1 LAWRESA
8 RIVPIR
14 ELIDTVAAA
23 LDPSTY
29 KEIVLVLGTAAIVV
43 PAFMRLGVSPVFGY
57 LIAGALL
64 GPDGLGRL
72 GAAVPWLQAIT
83 VTDRAQIAHL
93 AEAGI
98 VFLLFMIGL
107 ELTIQRL
114 LTMRRLVFG
123 LGAAQVGLAGGLM
136 TIAGLWFGLEPVAA
150 LIIGF
155 SLALSSTAIVVQLL
169 ADQKRMGSATGRAS
183 FAVLLFQDIAVVP
196 LLVLIGVLT
205 SGIGGS
211 LLGGLGFAAIKAAI
225 AVAAIIGIGRY
236 LLRPLFRMVAKTGN
250 SEFFMAASLLVV
262 IGTGLVTAA
271 SGLSM
276 ALGAFVAGLILA
288 ETEYRREIEATIEP
302 FKGLL
307 IGVFFFSVGMSLD
320 IAVLLREPLRL
331 LAACV
336 GLLVLKA
343 IVLFVLARVF
353 GIVRHAAAESAL
365 LMAPAGE
372 FAFVA
377 VGLAVTGGI
386 IADEA
391 GKSAIA
397 VASIT
402 MALTPLL
409 AVAGARVASRLRPV
423 AAGHTAATAP
433 LPVLTD
439 ERPKVIVA
447 GYGRVGELVVDMLEE
462 HKVTYVAIDGNPD
475 NVAMGRKRGRNVQFG
490 DASRIDFL
498 ERCGLDQATVLVAT
512 MDSRLA
518 VEAVAKAARVRR
530 ADLTIVARAKD
541 PRHAASLYEAGVTE
555 AVPEAVEA
563 SLHISEA
570 TLIGAGIPLGF
581 VIASVHERRDRHRA
595 EFQRIERGDRN
606 AVARLRARRTAV
618 KKAAVPEEG

>member
-1 LAWRESA
+1 M
-8 RIVPIR
+8 
-14 ELIDTVAAA
+14 AAA
-23 LDPSTY
+23 LDLSTY
-29 KEIVLVLGTAAIVV
+29 KEIVLVLGTAAVVV
-43 PAFMRLGVSPVFGY
+43 PSFMRFGVSPVFGF
-57 LIAGALL
+57 LVAGALL

-72 GAAVPWLQAIT
+72 ADTAPWLGAVT
-83 VTDRAQIAHL
+83 VTDREQIAHL

-107 ELTIQRL
+107 ELTFERL

-123 LGAAQVGLAGGLM
+123 LGGSQVAVTGTLLTTIMLLLGAGMAPGLIL
-136 TIAGLWFGLEPVAA
+136 
-150 LIIGF
+150 GF

-169 ADQKRMGSATGRAS
+169 ADQKRMGTLTGRTS

-205 SGIGGS
+205 SGLGGS
-211 LLGGLGFAAIKAAI
+211 LLGGLGVTALKAVV
-225 AVAAIIGIGRY
+225 AVAAILGIGRY

-262 IGTGLVTAA
+262 MGTGLLTAA

-276 ALGAFVAGLILA
+276 ALGAFIAGLILA

-320 IAVLLREPLRL
+320 IAVFLREPVKL
-331 LAACV
+331 LLACV
-336 GLLVLKA
+336 GLVALKSV
-343 IVLFVLARVF
+343 IIFVMARLF
-353 GIVRHAAAESAL
+353 GIARHAALEAAL
-365 LMAPAGE
+365 LMGPAGE

-377 VGLAVTGGI
+377 IGLAMTGGI
-386 IADEA
+386 IADAA

-402 MALTPLL
+402 MASTPLL
-409 AVAGARVASRLRPV
+409 AMVGARLAARLRP
-423 AAGHTAATAP
+423 ATHAGPLAATAP
-433 LPVLTD
+433 LPVLDDT
-439 ERPKVIVA
+439 RPNVIVA

-475 NVAMGRKRGRNVQFG
+475 NVGKGKKAGRNVQFG
-490 DASRIDFL
+490 DAARIDFL
-498 ERCGLDQATVLVAT
+498 ERCGLDHARVLVAT
-512 MDSRLA
+512 MDSRA
-518 VEAVAKAARVRR
+518 SVEAVTRAARVRR
-530 ADLTIVARAKD
+530 TDLTIVARAKD
-541 PRHAASLYEAGVTE
+541 PRHAAFLYDVGVTE
-555 AVPEAVEA
+555 AVPETIEA

-581 VIASVHERRDRHRA
+581 VIASVHERRDRYRA
-595 EFQRIERGDRN
+595 QFQRIERGERD
-606 AVARLRARRTAV
+606 AVARLRARRSKLRKMTV
-618 KKAAVPEEG
+618 QDKT

>member
-1 LAWRESA
+1 M
-8 RIVPIR
+8 
-14 ELIDTVAAA
+14 AAA
-23 LDPSTY
+23 LDLSTY
-29 KEIVLVLGTAAIVV
+29 KEIVLVLGTAAVVV
-43 PAFMRLGVSPVFGY
+43 PSFMRLGISPVFGF

-64 GPDGLGRL
+64 GPDGLGQL
-72 GAAVPWLQAIT
+72 TTTVPWLSAIT
-83 VTDRAQIAHL
+83 VTDREQIAHL

-98 VFLLFMIGL
+98 VFLMFMIGI
-107 ELTIQRL
+107 ELTFERL

-123 LGAAQVGLAGGLM
+123 LGGSQVLLTG
-136 TIAGLWFGLEPVAA
+136 AA
-150 LIIGF
+150 LTGILLWIGAGMAPALIMGF
-155 SLALSSTAIVVQLL
+155 SLALSSTAIVIQLL
-169 ADQKRMGSATGRAS
+169 ADQKRMGTATGRTS

-205 SGIGGS
+205 AGLGGS
-211 LLGGLGFAAIKAAI
+211 LIGGLGVAALKAIIAIAAIL
-225 AVAAIIGIGRY
+225 GIGRY
-236 LLRPLFRMVAKTGN
+236 LLRPLFRMVAKTGS

-276 ALGAFVAGLILA
+276 ALGAFIAGLILA

-320 IAVLLREPLRL
+320 AAVFLREPVKL
-331 LAACV
+331 LAACL
-336 GLLVLKA
+336 GLILLKS
-343 IVLFVLARVF
+343 IILFILARAF
-353 GIVRHAAAESAL
+353 RIPRHTAAEASL

-377 VGLAVTGGI
+377 VGLAVVGGI
-386 IADEA
+386 IAREA

-409 AVAGARVASRLRPV
+409 AIVGGRIAARLRP
-423 AAGHTAATAP
+423 AAQTSQTAATAP
-433 LPVLTD
+433 LPVLDDT
-439 ERPKVIVA
+439 RPQVIVA

-462 HKVTYVAIDGNPD
+462 HKVTYIAIDGNPD
-475 NVAMGRKRGRNVQFG
+475 NVGKGRKAKRNVQFG
-490 DASRIDFL
+490 DASRIEFL
-498 ERCGLDQATVLVAT
+498 ERCGLDHAAVLVAT
-512 MDSRLA
+512 MDSRSS
-518 VEAVAKAARVRR
+518 VEAVAKAARARR

-541 PRHAASLYEAGVTE
+541 PRHAAFLYEAGVTE
-555 AVPEAVEA
+555 AVPETVEA

-581 VIASVHERRDRHRA
+581 VIASVHERRDRYRA
-595 EFQRIERGDRN
+595 EFQRIQRADRDP
-606 AVARLRARRTAV
+606 VARLRTRRSQL
-618 KKAAVPEEG
+618 KKAAQTDDV

>member
-1 LAWRESA
+1 M
-8 RIVPIR
+8 
-14 ELIDTVAAA
+14 AAA
-23 LDPSTY
+23 LDLSTY
-29 KEIVLVLGTAAIVV
+29 KEIVLVLGTAAVVV
-43 PAFMRLGVSPVFGY
+43 PSFMRLGISPVFGF

-64 GPDGLGRL
+64 GPDGLGQL
-72 GAAVPWLQAIT
+72 TTSVPWLSTIT
-83 VTDRAQIAHL
+83 VTDRSQITHL

-107 ELTIQRL
+107 ELTFERL

-123 LGAAQVGLAGGLM
+123 LGGSQVALTSAILTGLL
-136 TIAGLWFGLEPVAA
+136 LWIGADMAAA

-169 ADQKRMGSATGRAS
+169 ADQKRMGTATGRAS

-205 SGIGGS
+205 TGLGGS
-211 LLGGLGFAAIKAAI
+211 LIGGLGVTALKAIVAVVAI
-225 AVAAIIGIGRY
+225 LGIGRY
-236 LLRPLFRMVAKTGN
+236 LLRPLFRMVAKTGS

-262 IGTGLVTAA
+262 IGTDLVTAA

-276 ALGAFVAGLILA
+276 ALGAFIAGLILA

-320 IAVLLREPLRL
+320 IAVFMREPVKL
-331 LAACV
+331 LAACI
-336 GLLVLKA
+336 GLIALKST
-343 IVLFVLARVF
+343 ILFGLSRLF
-353 GIVRHAAAESAL
+353 GIARHAAAESSL
-365 LMAPAGE
+365 LMGPAGE

-377 VGLAVTGGI
+377 IGLAMAGGI
-386 IADEA
+386 IADAA

-409 AVAGARVASRLRPV
+409 AIIGGRIGVRLRP
-423 AAGHTAATAP
+423 AAPVGLSAATAP
-433 LPVLTD
+433 LPVLDDT
-439 ERPKVIVA
+439 RPQVIVA

-475 NVAMGRKRGRNVQFG
+475 NVGKGRKARRNVQFG

-498 ERCGLDQATVLVAT
+498 ERCGLDHATVLVAT
-512 MDSRLA
+512 MDSRTA
-518 VEAVAKAARVRR
+518 VEAVTKAARARR

-541 PRHAASLYEAGVTE
+541 PRHAAALYEAGVSE
-555 AVPEAVEA
+555 AVPETVEA

-581 VIASVHERRDRHRA
+581 VIASVHERRDRYRA
-595 EFQRIERGDRN
+595 EFQRIQRSDRDP
-606 AVARLRARRTAV
+606 VARLRTRRAQL
-618 KKAAVPEEG
+618 KKATQADDA

>member
-1 LAWRESA
+1 M
-8 RIVPIR
+8 
-14 ELIDTVAAA
+14 AAA
-23 LDPSTY
+23 LDLSTY
-29 KEIVLVLGTAAIVV
+29 KEIVLVLGTAAVVV
-43 PAFMRLGVSPVFGY
+43 PSFMRLGISPVFGF
-57 LIAGALL
+57 LFAGAFL

-72 GAAVPWLQAIT
+72 TEAVPWLTSVT
-83 VTDRAQIAHL
+83 VTDRAQIAHV

-98 VFLLFMIGL
+98 VFLMFMIGI
-107 ELTIQRL
+107 ELSFERL

-123 LGAAQVGLAGGLM
+123 LGGSQVALTGAALTACLLAIGADLPVALIVGL
-136 TIAGLWFGLEPVAA
+136 
-150 LIIGF
+150 

-169 ADQKRMGSATGRAS
+169 ADQKRMGTATGRTAFS
-183 FAVLLFQDIAVVP
+183 VLLFQDIAVVP

-205 SGIGGS
+205 SGSGGS
-211 LLGGLGFAAIKAAI
+211 LMGDLGLASVKAAI
-225 AVAAIIGIGRY
+225 AIAAIVGIGRY
-236 LLRPLFRMVAKTGN
+236 LLRPLFRMVAKTGS

-320 IAVLLREPLRL
+320 IAVFLRDPVRL

-336 GLLVLKA
+336 GLLVIKA
-343 IVLFVLARVF
+343 IILYVLARIFSV
-353 GIVRHAAAESAL
+353 VRHVAAETSF

-377 VGLAVTGGI
+377 IGLAQAGGVI
-386 IADEA
+386 GDSS
-391 GKSAIA
+391 GKSSVAI
-397 VASIT
+397 ASIT
-402 MALTPLL
+402 MALTPVMG
-409 AVAGARVASRLRPV
+409 AIGARIARRLRP
-423 AAGHTAATAP
+423 AATISTAASAP
-433 LPVLTD
+433 LPPVD
-439 ERPKVIVA
+439 GSRPQVIVA

-462 HKVTYVAIDGNPD
+462 HKVTYIAIDGNPD
-475 NVAMGRKRGRNVQFG
+475 NVSRGRKINRNVQFG
-490 DASRIDFL
+490 DASRIEFL
-498 ERCGLDQATVLVAT
+498 ERCGLDHAHVLVAT

-518 VEAVAKAARVRR
+518 VEAVTKAARAKRK
-530 ADLTIVARAKD
+530 DLTIVARAKD

-606 AVARLRARRTAV
+606 AVARLRLRRTEV
-618 KKAAVPEEG
+618 KKANAPDDT